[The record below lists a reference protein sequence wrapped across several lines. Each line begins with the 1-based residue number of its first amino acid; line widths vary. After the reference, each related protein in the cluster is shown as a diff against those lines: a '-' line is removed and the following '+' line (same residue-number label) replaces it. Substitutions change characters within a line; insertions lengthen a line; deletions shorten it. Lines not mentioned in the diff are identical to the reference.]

1 MIISRIILALWY
13 FAEHLPLCVG
23 GGRFNCM
30 LCTFFTSD
38 YARIK
43 KVHYSRQ
50 AIVMRADSVS
60 LMVDENSQ
68 DNRTKGSL
76 SWSI

>member
-1 MIISRIILALWY
+1 MCGGALQLHALY
-13 FAEHLPLCVG
+13 F
-23 GGRFNCM
+23 
-30 LCTFFTSD
+30 FFTSD